1 MNKNIYTYFH
11 IVRNLIFETCIC
23 MYTVG
28 DDLEASLPRSSCRNQ
43 FKRSAQF
50 PMTGSMLWDAE
61 ILNIPFDPIKST
73 LLDWPHCLIA
83 SSGVGSVQLNLF
95 VRMLL
100 SSITQ
105 EEMEEFMCKVNF
117 GSRNHDLRLKPGFL
131 DWAITDEGSAFKMTA
146 SDTYTFLTGMMLFVD
161 LVLVPEGLYIPE
173 CRCLQLLTTILDLLF
188 HPQGPTLFGQT
199 LLRLADQYY
208 DMYLDLYGEL
218 AESFQ

>member
-1 MNKNIYTYFH
+1 
-11 IVRNLIFETCIC
+11 
-23 MYTVG
+23 
-28 DDLEASLPRSSCRNQ
+28 
-43 FKRSAQF
+43 
-50 PMTGSMLWDAE
+50 MTGSMLWDAE
-61 ILNIPFDPIKST
+61 ILNIPFDPIAST

-95 VRMLL
+95 VRMLYL
-100 SSITQ
+100 SITQ
-105 EEMEEFMCKVNF
+105 EEMEQFMCKVRF
-117 GSRNHDLRLKPGFL
+117 GQKQQSLRLRPGFL
-131 DWAITDEGSAFKMTA
+131 DWALADAGSAFKLTA

-173 CRCLQLLTTILDLLF
+173 CRCLQLLTAILDILF

-218 AESFQ
+218 AESFQRLPEMLSYIYIYIYIILSLRPKPKTPDSYIYLYNI